1 MNEGA
6 VTWIVKLKISHWGG
20 GREWALDPDCQDE
33 QGEVSVS

>member
-20 GREWALDPDCQDE
+20 GEWALDPDCQDE